1 MDGCRRYIYM
11 TGYAGEAGAV
21 RLAREHREE
30 LLTRYSRS
38 YVDRMCGEAHS
49 CGEEVDRRGEDFL
62 SEDIHSRVGDF
73 LSEDIYGEESDIHSA
88 SHLRIKVGRS
98 GLYEALWN
106 LCEEY
111 GCGSEIRLQDI
122 PMRQETIEVCNF
134 LDVDPF
140 EIDSSGCELMVY
152 DLNECARIGH
162 LTTEKRR
169 VIIYREHVRYL
180 RKPEITRVP
189 D

>member
-1 MDGCRRYIYM
+1 M

-49 CGEEVDRRGEDFL
+49 CREDIDRRGEDF
-62 SEDIHSRVGDF
+62 HRG
-73 LSEDIYGEESDIHSA
+73 DIHSA

-152 DLNECARIGH
+152 DLNGGTKIGQ

-169 VIIYREHVRYL
+169 VIIYKEHVRYL
-180 RKPEITRVP
+180 RKPEITRAP